1 MNHDCLFALSSVS
14 IASNTDTV
22 TPSTQASSQAGH
34 ERSKSL
40 GQVGRGGQ
48 LPWVRSAVAV
58 KSLGQV
64 GRGLL
69 GLCVN
74 IVEPPKEPSNF

>member
-1 MNHDCLFALSSVS
+1 MNHDSLFALSSVS

-40 GQVGRGGQ
+40 GQVGRG
-48 LPWVRSAVAV
+48 
-58 KSLGQV
+58 
-64 GRGLL
+64 LL

>member
-1 MNHDCLFALSSVS
+1 MNDQ
-14 IASNTDTV
+14 N
-22 TPSTQASSQAGH
+22 
-34 ERSKSL
+34 
-40 GQVGRGGQ
+40 
-48 LPWVRSAVAV
+48 PWVRSAVAV